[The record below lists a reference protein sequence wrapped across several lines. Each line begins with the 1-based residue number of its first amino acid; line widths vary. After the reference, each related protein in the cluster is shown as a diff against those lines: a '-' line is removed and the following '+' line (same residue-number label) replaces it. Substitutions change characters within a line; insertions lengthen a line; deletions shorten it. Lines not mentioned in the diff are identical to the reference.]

1 MVVYVGGRLD
11 GRKLLLV
18 LGTEPII
25 LLETEFKEGRWM
37 AHANLALGIAPNKH
51 WERGCGMGAG

>member
-18 LGTEPII
+18 LGTEPVT
-25 LLETEFKEGRWM
+25 LLEIESKEGRWM
-37 AHANLALGIAPNKH
+37 AHANLALGIAPSKQ
-51 WERGCGMGAG
+51 W

>member
-1 MVVYVGGRLD
+1 VVVYVGGRLD

-18 LGTEPII
+18 LGREPII
-25 LLETEFKEGRWM
+25 LLETDFKEGRWM

-51 WERGCGMGAG
+51 W